1 MRPETDT
8 GFHAMVPM
16 RGPTAALLVADPLRR
31 RQLESVL
38 DRPGDAAADVLVLDL
53 PPGASLPGASLPD
66 NVTDLT
72 PMLVLSDDACVAADP
87 SLAGVLPRDAKASR
101 ILAAVAAISE
111 GLQVRLPSV
120 PPAPRRPMGPL
131 LTPRENGILGLI
143 GEGMS
148 NKAIAR
154 RLGISAHTVK
164 YHLEAVFSKLG
175 VNSRAEALSQ
185 GLRRG
190 LVVL

>member
-8 GFHAMVPM
+8 GFHVMVPM

-72 PMLVLSDDACVAADP
+72 PMLVLSDDASVAADP

>member
-1 MRPETDT
+1 MRQESDT
-8 GFHAMVPM
+8 GFHAMLPM

-38 DRPGDAAADVLVLDL
+38 DRPGDGVADVLVLDL
-53 PPGASLPGASLPD
+53 PPGAPLPGDVTAS
-66 NVTDLT
+66 T
-72 PMLVLSDDACVAADP
+72 PMLVLSDDAAVAADP
-87 SLAGVLPRDAKASR
+87 TLAGVLPRDAKASR

-120 PPAPRRPMGPL
+120 PPVPRRPMAPL